1 MSVLEN
7 STFIK
12 ILKEMTTFLTHIYIY
27 IYIYI
32 YNILLRVLCYAP
44 LSVLIYENH

>member
-12 ILKEMTTFLTHIYIY
+12 ILKEMTTFLTHIDIY
-27 IYIYI
+27 D
-32 YNILLRVLCYAP
+32 ILLKVLCYAP
-44 LSVLIYENH
+44 LSVLIYQNN